1 MKIYPFLVV
10 FCLFFLS
17 CDKKNKTKNAVT
29 AIPLELKVE
38 RFDKIFFETPPKD
51 LEKVKAAF
59 PFFFPAGNDNSI
71 WLNKMQDPIW
81 REVYTE
87 VQKKY
92 DDFEPVKSELEL
104 LFKHIKYYFPKTK
117 TPKVITII
125 SEMDYANKAIYADTL
140 VIISLELYLGKNHK
154 FYQFP
159 NYIKQNFEQKQ
170 IMPDIVSSFS
180 SRKIPPVTDKDLLSQ
195 MIYQGKQLYLKD
207 LFLPNYSDAEK
218 MGYTPEQITWCQ
230 ENESYMWRYFIEKE
244 MLYSDDQKL
253 ITRFINPAPFS
264 KFYLEIDNE
273 SPGQVGAWIGWQMV
287 RSYMENNEVPVPD
300 LLKTDAK
307 EIFLKS
313 KYKPKK

>member
-1 MKIYPFLVV
+1 
-10 FCLFFLS
+10 
-17 CDKKNKTKNAVT
+17 
-29 AIPLELKVE
+29 
-38 RFDKIFFETPPKD
+38 
-51 LEKVKAAF
+51 
-59 PFFFPAGNDNSI
+59 
-71 WLNKMQDPIW
+71 
-81 REVYTE
+81 
-87 VQKKY
+87 
-92 DDFEPVKSELEL
+92 
-104 LFKHIKYYFPKTK
+104 
-117 TPKVITII
+117 
-125 SEMDYANKAIYADTL
+125 
-140 VIISLELYLGKNHK
+140 
-154 FYQFP
+154 
-159 NYIKQNFEQKQ
+159 
-170 IMPDIVSSFS
+170 
-180 SRKIPPVTDKDLLSQ
+180 

>member
-1 MKIYPFLVV
+1 MKKNLFFVV

-17 CDKKNKTKNAVT
+17 CKKKNKIENTVEK
-29 AIPLELKVE
+29 IPLEVKVE

-51 LEKVKAAF
+51 LGKVKKEF

-81 REVYTE
+81 RELYTE

-92 DDFEPVKSELEL
+92 ANFEPVKVELES
-104 LFKHIKYYFPKTK
+104 LFKHIKYYFPQTK

-125 SEMDYANKAIYADTL
+125 SEMDYNNKTIYADSL

-159 NYIKQNFEQKQ
+159 NYIKQNFEQRQ
-170 IMPDIVSSFS
+170 IMPDVVSSFS
-180 SRKIPPVTDKDLLSQ
+180 TRKITPVTDKKMLSQ
-195 MIYQGKQLYLKD
+195 MIYFGKQLYLKD
-207 LFLPNYSDAEK
+207 LLLPNYSDAEK
-218 MGYTPEQITWCQ
+218 MGYTTEQIKWCE

-253 ITRFINPAPFS
+253 IPRFINPAPFS

-287 RSYMENNEVPVPD
+287 RSYMKNNEVSIAD

-307 EIFLKS
+307 EIFMKS